1 MICKINNSQ
10 SISMDIETINIENK
24 NTKWNDLVNVSN
36 AEYTIIKTDDF
47 LQLSY
52 LKLKKTNKY
61 QLKIHCFYKK
71 MYEIANYFNI
81 EWYLI
86 YENAYKLAEIYA
98 DNYTDTENTI
108 ISDKIVLDVLNF
120 SYKNNFK
127 ITSEYY
133 ITVLFICL
141 MST

>member
-1 MICKINNSQ
+1 
-10 SISMDIETINIENK
+10 MDLENQNQNQNENE

-61 QLKIHCFYKK
+61 ELKIHCFYKK

-86 YENAYKLAEIYA
+86 YENAYKLAQIYA
-98 DNYTDTENTI
+98 DNYTENTI

-133 ITVLFICL
+133 ITVLFICI

>member
-10 SISMDIETINIENK
+10 SISMDIETINIEKENE
-24 NTKWNDLVNVSN
+24 KWKDLVNVSN
-36 AEYTIIKTDDF
+36 AEYTILKTDDF
-47 LQLSY
+47 LKLSY

-61 QLKIHCFYKK
+61 QLNIHCFYKK

-98 DNYTDTENTI
+98 DNYTDDNI

-120 SYKNNFK
+120 SYKNNLK
-127 ITSEYY
+127 ITREYY

-141 MST
+141 MSI